1 MLTDTV
7 YLPELL
13 GLPSFC
19 QSSLDGSGGA
29 LGLAELFGSD
39 SRVGGDNWRRSGTR
53 GQASIL
59 HDCGHIGTE
68 AINGLI
74 TGDGVGMAD
83 QVLREAIVMNRS
95 NGMYVTEKS
104 EAVSGFSRAIG
115 ELVQAWPSAQ
125 QVS

>member
-1 MLTDTV
+1 MGV
-7 YLPELL
+7 EALL
-13 GLPSFC
+13 VSQNFSDRIRESAATTGAGLV
-19 QSSLDGSGGA
+19 Q
-29 LGLAELFGSD
+29 EVK
-39 SRVGGDNWRRSGTR
+39 R
-53 GQASIL
+53 QYL

-104 EAVSGFSRAIG
+104 EAVSGFSRTMG
-115 ELVQAWPSAQ
+115 ELVPGWPSAQ

>member
-1 MLTDTV
+1 MGV
-7 YLPELL
+7 EALL
-13 GLPSFC
+13 VSQNFSDRIRESAATTGAGLV
-19 QSSLDGSGGA
+19 Q
-29 LGLAELFGSD
+29 EVK
-39 SRVGGDNWRRSGTR
+39 R
-53 GQASIL
+53 QYL